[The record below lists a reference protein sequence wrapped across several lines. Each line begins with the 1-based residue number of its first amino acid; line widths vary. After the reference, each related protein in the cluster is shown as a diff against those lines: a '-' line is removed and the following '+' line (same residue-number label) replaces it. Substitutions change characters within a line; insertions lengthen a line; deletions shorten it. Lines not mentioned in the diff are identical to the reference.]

1 MKTFVSLALTLVLT
15 ASLLVGCGCTNQNMD
30 TTSAPTVLPTNEE
43 IWNSTEA
50 TTGTTTPSTDMT
62 QTTDATSETNSTDET
77 RGVNETEVQN
87 HVNAHT
93 EMMDKIREN
102 ENAGKSTEGNGNSR
116 ASRMM
121 PGTR

>member
-1 MKTFVSLALTLVLT
+1 MKTFVTLALTLVLT
-15 ASLLVGCGCTNQNMD
+15 AATLIGCGCTNQKMD
-30 TTSAPTVLPTNEE
+30 DPSAPTVLPTNEE

-62 QTTDATSETNSTDET
+62 QTTDATSETNSIDET

-121 PGTR
+121 PGSR

>member
-1 MKTFVSLALTLVLT
+1 MTPGIAIH
-15 ASLLVGCGCTNQNMD
+15 VGCVGPICHQQTFSLGGQHC
-30 TTSAPTVLPTNEE
+30 AATVLPTNEE

-50 TTGTTTPSTDMT
+50 TTHFTTEATTAA
-62 QTTDATSETNSTDET
+62 TDATEST
-77 RGVNETEVQN
+77 GSVNETEVQN

>member
-15 ASLLVGCGCTNQNMD
+15 ASMLVGCGCTNQNMD
-30 TTSAPTVLPTNEE
+30 NTSAPTVLPTNEE

-50 TTGTTTPSTDMT
+50 TTRATTESTVMT
-62 QTTDATSETNSTDET
+62 ETTDATTGTDTTGES
-77 RGVNETEVQN
+77 RGINETEVQN

-102 ENAGKSTEGNGNSR
+102 EKAGASAEGNT
-116 ASRMM
+116 SRMI
-121 PGTR
+121 PGSR

>member
-1 MKTFVSLALTLVLT
+1 MNINTNTMVS
-15 ASLLVGCGCTNQNMD
+15 M
-30 TTSAPTVLPTNEE
+30 
-43 IWNSTEA
+43 TEA
-50 TTGTTTPSTDMT
+50 NQTTT
-62 QTTDATSETNSTDET
+62 ATETTDET